1 MTPALPPAWRRRRL
15 RRADE
20 ATVARLSAGMAAGD
34 ARAIHAIVH
43 RALGLVVDGGGHVQ
57 TASMPLIGRAAASC
71 ELVSLVTPGTT
82 LAVAAING
90 APGIVLY
97 RGGVVV
103 AVVTTEIRRRRIV
116 NVWVVCNPEKLRHWN
131 R

>member
-1 MTPALPPAWRRRRL
+1 MTPALSPAWRRRRL

-20 ATVARLSAGMAAGD
+20 ATVARLSAAMAARD
-34 ARAIHAIVH
+34 ARSIHALAH
-43 RALGLVVDGGGHVQ
+43 RAVSLVVDSGGQMQ
-57 TASMPLIGRAAASC
+57 TASVPLTGRAAASG

-90 APGIVLY
+90 APGIVLH